1 MKYLLDTNIVSYFSD
16 PKSPFYSA
24 TIKRFSA
31 LAEEDTVFIS
41 VLTFYETE
49 YGIVYAPEEKKKRM
63 TEVKSM
69 LQQFLLVLPV
79 SAAGADSFGRIK
91 ARYRKMAGAAQ
102 KTVDR
107 HDVDFI
113 LASSAIAEEAVLV
126 SNDRIFL
133 TVQAIEP
140 ALKLENWAGHRGN

>member
-1 MKYLLDTNIVSYFSD
+1 M
-16 PKSPFYSA
+16 
-24 TIKRFSA
+24 
-31 LAEEDTVFIS
+31 FIS
-41 VLTFYETE
+41 VLTLYETE
-49 YGIVYAPEEKKKRM
+49 YGIVYAPEEKKNRM
-63 TEVKSM
+63 AEVKEM
-69 LQQFLLVLPV
+69 MRQFLFVLPI
-79 SAAGADSFGRIK
+79 SDAGAEVFGRIK
-91 ARYRKMAGAAQ
+91 AGYRKMAGSDQ

-140 ALKLENWAGHRGN
+140 VLKLENWTE